1 MSTGF
6 LVILVILLF
15 AHLLGDFVVRFRW
28 LRKRKRTFTGLL
40 VHSLIHA
47 ALAYVLFSAWT
58 TWFIPLVIGVSHLL
72 IDLGKRRART
82 RRLWLFLLDQALHGI
97 VLILLAAFLV
107 REGAALPFWYA
118 WQPSLFWPILVVAC
132 AILLLVPCGGTL
144 IGGLMAPYQEQ
155 IDQAYAAGTPVAPGV
170 IRKPV
175 KGLVEGGTIIG
186 YLERLLILVFI
197 LVNQYAGIGFL
208 IAAKSIFRFGE
219 FKESENRMEAEYIII
234 GTFASFLYAIVVSL
248 AARWLLNL

>member
-1 MSTGF
+1 MNTGF
-6 LVILVILLF
+6 LVNLVILIF

-58 TWFIPLVIGVSHLL
+58 LWFIPLVIGVSHLL
-72 IDLGKRRART
+72 IDLGKLRARS
-82 RRLWLFLLDQALHGI
+82 RRLWLFLLDQGLHGI

-107 REGAALPFWYA
+107 RAGTGLPFWYA

-132 AILLLVPCGGTL
+132 AILLLVPCGGYL

-155 IDQAYAAGTPVAPGV
+155 RATYYTKLSKDTSKEGTR
-170 IRKPV
+170 IV
-175 KGLVEGGTIIG
+175 KELEDGGRMIG

-197 LVNQYAGIGFL
+197 LSNQYAGIGFL
-208 IAAKSIFRFGE
+208 IAAKSILPFVE
-219 FKESENRMEAEYIII
+219 YKDNENRMERDYIII
-234 GTFASFLYAIVVSL
+234 GTFASFLYALVISL
-248 AARWLLNL
+248 GARWLLSF